1 MDFWF
6 LMNPNFFLLQTARIN
21 IIDNLKNIKA
31 FFVKINSINPA
42 NTRLD
47 EDVLKTSVV
56 FVFRRRLQDVFKAS
70 WSRRINLSY
79 SYVFKMSL
87 KCLQESYLDVFKT
100 SCKSVFKTSSRR
112 IQLVF
117 EMYWKGS
124 YLQDTLIQTNIFVLV
139 IRLQDV
145 VKTFPRYL
153 QEIQTQVPSCE
164 YCKIFKNNY
173 FTENLWTITSESW
186 RSSDFQLY

>member
-173 FTENLWTITSESW
+173 FTEHLWTITSESW

>member
-87 KCLQESYLDVFKT
+87 KCLQESCLDVFKT

-112 IQLVF
+112 IQLAF

-173 FTENLWTITSESW
+173 FTEHLWTITSESW

>member
-6 LMNPNFFLLQTARIN
+6 LMNPNFFLLQTASIN

-87 KCLQESYLDVFKT
+87 KCLQESCLDVFKT

-164 YCKIFKNNY
+164 YCKIFKNNH
-173 FTENLWTITSESW
+173 FTEHLWTITSESW

>member
-173 FTENLWTITSESW
+173 FTEHLWTITSESW
-186 RSSDFQLY
+186 MSSDFQLY

>member
-153 QEIQTQVPSCE
+153 QEIQTQVHSCE

-173 FTENLWTITSESW
+173 FTEHLWTITSESW

>member
-1 MDFWF
+1 MDCWF

-173 FTENLWTITSESW
+173 FTEHLWTITSESW

>member
-56 FVFRRRLQDVFKAS
+56 FVFRRRLQDAFKAS

-173 FTENLWTITSESW
+173 FTEHLWTITSESW

>member
-56 FVFRRRLQDVFKAS
+56 FVFRRHLQDVFKAS

-173 FTENLWTITSESW
+173 FTEHLWTITSESW

>member
-87 KCLQESYLDVFKT
+87 KCLQESCLDVFKT

-153 QEIQTQVPSCE
+153 QEIQTQVPSCK

-173 FTENLWTITSESW
+173 FTEHLWTITSESW

>member
-1 MDFWF
+1 
-6 LMNPNFFLLQTARIN
+6 MNPNFFLLQTARIN

-70 WSRRINLSY
+70 WSRRINLPY

-87 KCLQESYLDVFKT
+87 KCLQESCLDVFKT

-153 QEIQTQVPSCE
+153 QEIQTQVHSCE

-173 FTENLWTITSESW
+173 FTEHLWTITSESW

>member
-153 QEIQTQVPSCE
+153 QEI
-164 YCKIFKNNY
+164 
-173 FTENLWTITSESW
+173 
-186 RSSDFQLY
+186 